1 MIDIQCSEKVKKK
14 KKNKMR
20 KRKVKYKKKRIE
32 QLYSFGILLF
42 KILINYIVK
51 L

>member
-1 MIDIQCSEKVKKK
+1 MIGIQCSEKVKKK
-14 KKNKMR
+14 MR
-20 KRKVKYKKKRIE
+20 RSKVKYKKKRIE
-32 QLYSFGILLF
+32 QLYLVFGILLF